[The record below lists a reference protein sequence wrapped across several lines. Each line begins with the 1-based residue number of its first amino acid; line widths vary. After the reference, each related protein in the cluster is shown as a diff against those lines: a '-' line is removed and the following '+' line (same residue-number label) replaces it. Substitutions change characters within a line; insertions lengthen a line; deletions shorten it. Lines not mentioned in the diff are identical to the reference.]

1 MSVVQVLKY
10 TQAKLGLDKKPFAKM
25 EWIGFSFLDKILFGE
40 LRDF

>member
-10 TQAKLGLDKKPFAKM
+10 TQAKLGLDKKPFAM